1 MIQRIA
7 VSVFALTLVLA
18 GCTSAVDVGNGVT
31 RHGDHIYSY
40 EGPELEA
47 TVGTHQ
53 TLSSLGETWL
63 VLALYLRSAS
73 PSGQLVIKR
82 NAVSVMTPDGRR
94 LPLITQDVFRA
105 AYSQIHTLVRR
116 AEFATSSL
124 QTDSR
129 ALRYC
134 DRWFFAEVGEG
145 FAADELYLVNFEP
158 CSGPLVF
165 EVPGGVQPG
174 RWRLIIE
181 LEESR
186 VDVPFELDDRR

>member
-1 MIQRIA
+1 MQRIA
-7 VSVFALTLVLA
+7 VSVFGLTLVLA

-31 RHGDHIYSY
+31 RHGDYLYSY

-47 TVGTHQ
+47 TVATHQ
-53 TLSSLGETWL
+53 TVSALGETWL
-63 VLALYLRSAS
+63 VLALNLRSVS
-73 PSGQLVIKR
+73 PSGKLSIER
-82 NAVSVMTPDGRR
+82 SAVSVMTPDGRR
-94 LPLITQDVFRA
+94 LPLITQEAFRA
-105 AYSQIHTLVRR
+105 AYSQIHTMVRR
-116 AEFATSSL
+116 ADFTIPSP
-124 QTDSR
+124 QTDPR

-145 FAADELYLVNFEP
+145 FAADELYLFNFER